1 MYLHFI
7 DVKINLYKNKLSY
20 TFQLFSLFPLII
32 LEIPIASHPTLY
44 IRKQYQIIKVDITF
58 KRY

>member
-44 IRKQYQIIKVDITF
+44 MYEYIYENNVKQQKLI
-58 KRY
+58 

>member
-7 DVKINLYKNKLSY
+7 DVKINLYKNKFSY

-32 LEIPIASHPTLY
+32 LEIPIASHPTIY
-44 IRKQYQIIKVDITF
+44 TKTISNNKSWYNF
-58 KRY
+58 